1 MQNEL
6 CLTVLKHLE
15 KDELFKSFTEY
26 VKTENEQSYSIFLYF
41 LFKKGAQDDFTAYI
55 TDKILYDENPF
66 SISAA
71 SSQTISL
78 YLKRAMKKDLRKIY
92 DCIYSKKDSAD
103 YNTGIA
109 HSIFFDDWGNDET
122 IDNLQNFYSSHGY
135 GKYINYRAFSHLNG
149 ELIPIENAPT
159 VQLSDLKDYESEK
172 KIISD
177 NIENL
182 LKGYPHSDMLLY
194 GERGTGKSSTMH
206 AMLNR
211 YFPDGLRIIE
221 LSKENMLDLNII
233 KSKLS
238 EIPLKFIIYID
249 DLSLNGGDERISSL
263 KAALEGSMDGHATN
277 TMIVA
282 TSNRR
287 HIIDEKFSNR
297 DDSVHS
303 NDSLQEEL
311 SLSDRFGISVLF
323 TTTTKP
329 QYLSIITQLAA
340 DAELKTDKET
350 LCALAERWALCK
362 GGRSPRRAAQFIKFV
377 YACEQKNQRID
388 F

>member
-1 MQNEL
+1 MQNNL
-6 CLTVLKHLE
+6 CLTVLKNIE
-15 KDELFKSFTEY
+15 RDEIFKNFIAY
-26 VKTENEQSYSIFLYF
+26 IKTGDEGSYSDFLYS
-41 LFKKGAQDDFTAYI
+41 LFDKEAQDNFAAYTA
-55 TDKILYDENPF
+55 DKILYDENPF
-66 SISAA
+66 SVSAA
-71 SSQTISL
+71 SGKPLSP
-78 YLKRAMKKDLRKIY
+78 YLERAFKNDLRKIY
-92 DCIYSKKDSAD
+92 DCIYSKKGSVD
-103 YNTGIA
+103 YNTGEA
-109 HSIFFDDWGNDET
+109 SAPFSGDWGNDKT
-122 IDNLQNFYSSHGY
+122 IGNLKDFYAAHGY
-135 GKYINYRAFSHLNG
+135 GKYINYRAFSYRDG
-149 ELIPIENAPT
+149 ELTPIENASS
-159 VQLSDLKDYESEK
+159 VRLSDLKDYENEK

-206 AMLNR
+206 AMINR
-211 YFPDGLRIIE
+211 YFPDGLRIVE
-221 LSKENMLDLNII
+221 LSKENMLDLNLL

-238 EIPLKFIIYID
+238 EIPLKFIIYLD

-287 HIIDEKFSNR
+287 HIIDEKFSSR

-303 NDSLQEEL
+303 GDSLQEEL

-329 QYLSIITQLAA
+329 QYLSIINQLAD
-340 DAELKTDKET
+340 DARVKNGPKKPSAPSRKD
-350 LCALAERWALCK
+350 
-362 GGRSPRRAAQFIKFV
+362 GRFARAGVRRGA
-377 YACEQKNQRID
+377 RLSS
-388 F
+388 